1 MEKTKRWIT
10 SSPADMMGPSACEAV
25 NTCSNGSILC
35 QLVNSRN
42 TMTDKSITGEV
53 CRISAKYRPV
63 CQDLVGTERP
73 TSPLHPPSHRNKEM
87 KIRSLYHLE
96 ISLAKFPPRVSAD
109 GTIVRLMVCGVGS
122 LPCMVHSPG
131 VRRGII
137 NWSLSLYCLWQ

>member
-1 MEKTKRWIT
+1 MNYIIA
-10 SSPADMMGPSACEAV
+10 SDMIGEHRYDHV
-25 NTCSNGSILC
+25 NTCSSSSILW
-35 QLVNSRN
+35 QIVNSRN

-73 TSPLHPPSHRNKEM
+73 TSPLHLPSHRNKEM
-87 KIRSLYHLE
+87 KIRSLYHLD
-96 ISLAKFPPRVSAD
+96 ISLSKFPPRVSAD